1 MESSIIDEGLIE
13 VILEKL
19 EKQRLPRLLVL
30 KEKVDSGCSLE
41 DFDLDFLEISIADAK
56 KTIPLINRHPEYQTL
71 AAHVMCLFEDI
82 SAKALEI
89 EKGS

>member
-19 EKQRLPRLLVL
+19 EKQRLP
-30 KEKVDSGCSLE
+30 
-41 DFDLDFLEISIADAK
+41 
-56 KTIPLINRHPEYQTL
+56 IPLINRHPEYHAL

-82 SAKALEI
+82 SAKALAI
-89 EKGS
+89 EKRS

>member
-1 MESSIIDEGLIE
+1 MESSIMDEGLIE

-56 KTIPLINRHPEYQTL
+56 KTIPLINRHPEYHAL

-82 SAKALEI
+82 SAKALAI
-89 EKGS
+89 EKRS

>member
-1 MESSIIDEGLIE
+1 MEISIIDEGVIE

-30 KEKVDSGCSLE
+30 KEKVDGGRSLE

-56 KTIPLINRHPEYQTL
+56 KTIPLINRHPEYHAL

-82 SAKALEI
+82 SAKALAI
-89 EKGS
+89 EKRS

>member
-1 MESSIIDEGLIE
+1 MENSIIDEGLIE

-19 EKQRLPRLLVL
+19 EKQRLPRLLAL
-30 KEKVDSGCSLE
+30 KDKVDGGRSLE

-56 KTIPLINRHPEYQTL
+56 KTIPLINRHPEYQVL
-71 AAHVMCLFEDI
+71 AAHVMCLFEAI

-89 EKGS
+89 EKRS